1 MIPAAA
7 APSQPPP
14 RRVLLT
20 NALSY
25 AGPGALAALAAR
37 GDRVACHDAAFVD
50 PAPRRAFEAAWPQ
63 ATALA
68 NVAPEAAAAE
78 AADLLGELD
87 AVVSNDV
94 HPLTPAPIEDV
105 DIADLRATLE
115 AVTVFPFRLAQSVLP
130 AMKRRRGGS
139 LVFVTSARERRP
151 EPGYAVPTAA
161 RAATTAFAKALA
173 KEAAPYQIQVNV
185 VAPNYLASELY
196 YPRARFVDDP
206 AGRAKIAELVP
217 FGRLGRPDEVG
228 GLIAFLTSGQSP
240 FTTGQVIDFT
250 GGWP

>member
-1 MIPAAA
+1 MTRAED
-7 APSQPPP
+7 APPSPI
-14 RRVLLT
+14 RVMLT

-25 AGPGALAALAAR
+25 AGPGALAALAER
-37 GDRVACHDAAFVD
+37 GDRVACHDPAFADPAARAAFQS
-50 PAPRRAFEAAWPQ
+50 AWPR
-63 ATALA
+63 AAVLA
-68 NVAPEAAAAE
+68 SVAPEAAAAE
-78 AADLLGELD
+78 AADLLGDLD

-94 HPLTPAPIEDV
+94 HPLTPAAIEDV

-115 AVTVFPFRLAQSVLP
+115 AVTVVPFRLAQCVLP

-161 RAATTAFAKALA
+161 RAAATAFAKALA
-173 KEAAPYQIQVNV
+173 KEAAPFQIQVNV

-196 YPRARFVDDP
+196 YPRARYVDDP

-240 FTTGQVIDFT
+240 FMTGQVIDFT
-250 GGWP
+250 GGWS